1 MKSSKPTGTHDI
13 PAQVFEQVVEQADL
27 AVSITDPK
35 ANILYVNP
43 AFTRITG
50 YAPGQAIGENESMLS
65 HKITPPEVYQSLW
78 RKLAARE
85 SWSGR
90 LVNRRAD
97 GGKYLAELVI
107 SPVLNAQGEVLHFLG
122 LHRDVTEMHR
132 LESEVR
138 NHKALIES
146 VVDAAPVAMALID
159 GEDSVVLDNQEYK
172 KMMGDL
178 AMAEPATVILDAI
191 RADMGHGI
199 GTPKPGS
206 HAFLNRE
213 VRIDP
218 PRNRPARWFSCSGI
232 WVRRDDGDA
241 DSFFERQNSI
251 YLLLVAME
259 ITELRA
265 QQEKA
270 RMAALQAM
278 LAEESRI
285 TALRE
290 TLAAAAFQLEGP
302 VNVMNTVLAT
312 LERRGNGLPAGEALG
327 EALRAAQAA
336 VETLRSAIPSQSEEL
351 PTTVNLNEALHD
363 VLSLA
368 TGRMLASG
376 IRVGWRPQ
384 AVLPAIHGYPNRLRA
399 MFKALVDNAIEAMN
413 VKGWRERE
421 LSVTSRAIDGGIEIL
436 IEDSGPGIPPG
447 SSLKVFEPFYTTKKG
462 GGHLGTGLSSALQVA
477 QDHGGGIEVDP
488 LDAGGCRVRIV
499 LPLKTS

>member
-1 MKSSKPTGTHDI
+1 
-13 PAQVFEQVVEQADL
+13 
-27 AVSITDPK
+27 
-35 ANILYVNP
+35 
-43 AFTRITG
+43 
-50 YAPGQAIGENESMLS
+50 
-65 HKITPPEVYQSLW
+65 
-78 RKLAARE
+78 
-85 SWSGR
+85 
-90 LVNRRAD
+90 
-97 GGKYLAELVI
+97 
-107 SPVLNAQGEVLHFLG
+107 
-122 LHRDVTEMHR
+122 
-132 LESEVR
+132 
-138 NHKALIES
+138 
-146 VVDAAPVAMALID
+146 MALLD
-159 GEDSVVLDNQEYK
+159 GEDSVVLDNHEYK
-172 KMMGDL
+172 KVMGDL
-178 AMAEPATVILDAI
+178 AMAEPATVILDAV
-191 RADMGHGI
+191 RADLGHGL
-199 GTPKPGS
+199 GMPKPGD

-218 PRNRPARWFSCSGI
+218 PGNRPARWFSCSGI

-241 DSFFERQNSI
+241 DSFFGQQNSI

-265 QQEKA
+265 HQEKS

-278 LAEESRI
+278 LAEEGRI

-312 LERRGNGLPAGEALG
+312 LERRGNGNGLPAADALAD
-327 EALRAAQAA
+327 ALRAAQAA
-336 VETLRSAIPSQSEEL
+336 VDTLRSAIPSQSEEQ

-399 MFKALVDNAIEAMN
+399 MFKALIDNAVDAMN

-421 LSVTSRAIDGGIEIL
+421 LFITSRSLPGALEIV
-436 IEDSGPGIPPG
+436 IEDSGPGVPAG
-447 SSLKVFEPFYTTKKG
+447 ARLKVFEPFYTTKKN

-477 QDHGGGIEVDP
+477 QDHGGGIEIDP
-488 LDAGGCRVRIV
+488 ADGGGCRVRIV
-499 LPLKTS
+499 LPLKMS